1 MASAPPSPSD
11 GTSSESVVTRGGFR
25 LLRRTQT
32 VRRTVE
38 EVYLRDDI
46 ACGSALCSACAH
58 LESDPALPPPLCAD
72 ATHFA
77 VPDARALAE
86 NVDAFL
92 AAAVPGAGDVVL
104 LASELRE
111 AHARGDARLSR
122 ALRAFTADPRHARGV
137 KLFPNEHFRAT
148 SVVVGE
154 RHRSDP
160 RRRNAVVA
168 ARDGRAFAE
177 LPASAAGV
185 AARAHA
191 VLRAAGWY
199 AAHVANEKGIPVVV
213 VTDDE
218 ALLAL
223 RAETPAATPPGV
235 VLSPPREYFA
245 AFRPGSLALA
255 ERERVEARRRDAE
268 EAERAWRSA
277 DETLNPGGAVR
288 AYANHLSARE
298 AAEGLRAGTLV
309 RGTLRVRA
317 DAPDLAVVSAA
328 ASGGVG
334 GARALDEDAGR
345 REGLARSADPDVDDD
360 ELVSPIDDD
369 AEPLETSGGSRG
381 GARASSLLARGDFS
395 DDGFLTTI
403 NASELDAVSFGT
415 VPTGGDI
422 LVPGRRA
429 RNRAF
434 DGDEVAIRL
443 FPPARWARGA
453 DAVAA
458 RAGNRGDDDDDD
470 DENENEND
478 ETGVG
483 LGTARAFD
491 SAESADSAD
500 YSSAEPL
507 VAPVPTGEV
516 VAILRPRGADF
527 VATVSSEDA
536 EEIERGGLTS
546 SSRAAARNS
555 VLAVPADRRLPKV
568 RLLTRHATE
577 LIRKRLLVRVERWP
591 RHSRH
596 PEARVTRVLG
606 PAGDAATET
615 AAVLLEHDILDAPFS
630 RGAMAELPPLGAAWR
645 VPPAELGARVDARAW
660 RVMSIDPPG
669 CVDVD
674 DAIGVR
680 RIPRA
685 DAGPSGPRDPA
696 GFSLP
701 EEDGAPRGT
710 LETLEIT
717 VHIADV
723 GFFVPENS
731 LLDVEARARGTTTYL
746 VDRRIDMLPE
756 LLSADLASLVRG
768 KERLAMFCAFELDPE
783 TFAVQKPPR
792 FGRSVI
798 RSRHQLD
805 YYQAQAL
812 LDRATPPT
820 PVGSIGGSAAET
832 EAVARDLDALARFA
846 EALREARVARG
857 AVELSSAELRFETSA
872 DAGVGEHVTGRVERK
887 KEVPMMRV
895 VAELMIAAN
904 AAVATEIA
912 RASSPRTRG
921 GPALL
926 RAHEPPPFE
935 KFEEL
940 RVALRENAGT
950 ELDASSGKALAASL
964 DLAEARAAD
973 PSAGAMF
980 RSLAARAMSEAQYV
994 DAGDVLS
1001 DADHGSAD
1009 DAFRGAFAHYGLALP
1024 LYTHFTS
1031 PIRRYADLVV
1041 HRQLWR
1047 ALRASSESADASGRT
1062 RLANEAGA
1070 RLELS
1075 RTARHLN
1082 ARTRAAKVAQR
1093 RSVEL
1098 RLTRALRE
1106 APAFVP
1112 AVVRSVAKQG
1122 VSLFVPSLHVQVF
1135 ARVLRR
1141 DGGCALPRTSE
1152 DSKEDSKQDFS
1163 AEADPRVRRD
1173 ATTRVVFDG
1182 GVKALAFVARG
1193 GDGGERELCRLR
1205 CGARAWVRLS
1215 ASGGETRAARVECEL
1230 LDASHPEA
1238 RRAEPAE
1245 AAAEATRRVG
1255 AMRIDERLTPATDAS
1270 KTSPTLP
1277 IPKPPFRDHTPRAA
1291 AGAAAELNMS
1301 TGEEEELSSAE
1312 RDEKGDEKKKAG
1324 LRDVVPEN
1332 ITATFARLLGDGDA
1346 RRRAPGD
1353 TSRAGASGSGPSR
1366 PWTAPALVTHHAYER
1381 RRSAAFRRARS
1392 AFVAARAAA
1401 AARAMAAAGTRF
1413 GGGEDGEARRARRKR
1428 RAAAADLRAD
1438 AMRRAMEAARED

>member
-223 RAETPAATPPGV
+223 RAGAPAATPPGV

-277 DETLNPGGAVR
+277 DEGFARAPSDPGGAVR

-345 REGLARSADPDVDDD
+345 REGLARSADPDANDD

-369 AEPLETSGGSRG
+369 AEPLETSGGSL

-415 VPTGGDI
+415 VRTGGDV

-470 DENENEND
+470 DDDENENGETGETG

-483 LGTARAFD
+483 SGTARAFD
-491 SAESADSAD
+491 SDDADSAD
-500 YSSAEPL
+500 YSAEEPL
-507 VAPVPTGEV
+507 APVPTGEV

-527 VATVSSEDA
+527 VATVSAEDA
-536 EEIERGGLTS
+536 EEIERGGFS
-546 SSRAAARNS
+546 GARNS

-568 RLLTRHATE
+568 RLLTRHASE

-596 PEARVTRVLG
+596 PEARVLRVLG

-630 RGAMAELPPLGAAWR
+630 PGAMAELPPSGAAWR

-685 DAGPSGPRDPA
+685 RAGPSGPRDPA
-696 GFSLP
+696 GFSLH
-701 EEDGAPRGT
+701 EDGAPG
-710 LETLEIT
+710 TLEIT

-812 LDRATPPT
+812 LDRASPPT

-872 DAGVGEHVTGRVERK
+872 DAGVGEQLGVTTKSRVERK

-912 RASSPRTRG
+912 RAQTRTRG

-926 RAHEPPPFE
+926 RKHEPPPFE

-973 PSAGAMF
+973 PGAGAMF

-1001 DADHGSAD
+1001 DADDGSAD

-1062 RLANEAGA
+1062 GLANEAGA

-1112 AVVRSVAKQG
+1112 AMVRSVAKQG

-1152 DSKEDSKQDFS
+1152 DAHFSADSKEDFS
-1163 AEADPRVRRD
+1163 ADADPRIRRD

-1255 AMRIDERLTPATDAS
+1255 AMRIDERLTPATDALE
-1270 KTSPTLP
+1270 T
-1277 IPKPPFRDHTPRAA
+1277 KPPFRDHTPRAA

-1301 TGEEEELSSAE
+1301 TGEEEALSSAE

-1324 LRDVVPEN
+1324 VRDVVPEN
-1332 ITATFARLLGDGDA
+1332 IAATFARLLGNGDA

-1353 TSRAGASGSGPSR
+1353 TSRAVASGSGPSR
-1366 PWTAPALVTHHAYER
+1366 PWTAPALVTHYAYDR

>member
-1 MASAPPSPSD
+1 
-11 GTSSESVVTRGGFR
+11 
-25 LLRRTQT
+25 
-32 VRRTVE
+32 
-38 EVYLRDDI
+38 
-46 ACGSALCSACAH
+46 
-58 LESDPALPPPLCAD
+58 
-72 ATHFA
+72 
-77 VPDARALAE
+77 
-86 NVDAFL
+86 
-92 AAAVPGAGDVVL
+92 
-104 LASELRE
+104 
-111 AHARGDARLSR
+111 
-122 ALRAFTADPRHARGV
+122 
-137 KLFPNEHFRAT
+137 
-148 SVVVGE
+148 
-154 RHRSDP
+154 
-160 RRRNAVVA
+160 
-168 ARDGRAFAE
+168 
-177 LPASAAGV
+177 
-185 AARAHA
+185 
-191 VLRAAGWY
+191 
-199 AAHVANEKGIPVVV
+199 
-213 VTDDE
+213 
-218 ALLAL
+218 
-223 RAETPAATPPGV
+223 
-235 VLSPPREYFA
+235 
-245 AFRPGSLALA
+245 
-255 ERERVEARRRDAE
+255 
-268 EAERAWRSA
+268 
-277 DETLNPGGAVR
+277 
-288 AYANHLSARE
+288 
-298 AAEGLRAGTLV
+298 
-309 RGTLRVRA
+309 
-317 DAPDLAVVSAA
+317 
-328 ASGGVG
+328 
-334 GARALDEDAGR
+334 
-345 REGLARSADPDVDDD
+345 
-360 ELVSPIDDD
+360 
-369 AEPLETSGGSRG
+369 
-381 GARASSLLARGDFS
+381 
-395 DDGFLTTI
+395 
-403 NASELDAVSFGT
+403 
-415 VPTGGDI
+415 
-422 LVPGRRA
+422 
-429 RNRAF
+429 
-434 DGDEVAIRL
+434 
-443 FPPARWARGA
+443 
-453 DAVAA
+453 
-458 RAGNRGDDDDDD
+458 
-470 DENENEND
+470 
-478 ETGVG
+478 
-483 LGTARAFD
+483 
-491 SAESADSAD
+491 
-500 YSSAEPL
+500 
-507 VAPVPTGEV
+507 
-516 VAILRPRGADF
+516 
-527 VATVSSEDA
+527 
-536 EEIERGGLTS
+536 
-546 SSRAAARNS
+546 
-555 VLAVPADRRLPKV
+555 
-568 RLLTRHATE
+568 
-577 LIRKRLLVRVERWP
+577 VRVERWP

-596 PEARVTRVLG
+596 PEARVLRVLG

-630 RGAMAELPPLGAAWR
+630 RGAMAELPPSGAAWR

-685 DAGPSGPRDPA
+685 DAGPSGPGSA
-696 GFSLP
+696 GFSLH
-701 EEDGAPRGT
+701 EDGAPGT

-812 LDRATPPT
+812 LDRASPPT

-872 DAGVGEHVTGRVERK
+872 DAGVGEQLGVTTKSRVERK

-912 RASSPRTRG
+912 RAQTRTRG

-926 RAHEPPPFE
+926 RKHEPPPFE

-1001 DADHGSAD
+1001 DADDGSAD

-1062 RLANEAGA
+1062 GLANEAGA

-1152 DSKEDSKQDFS
+1152 DARFSAASKEDFS
-1163 AEADPRVRRD
+1163 ADADPRVRRD

-1255 AMRIDERLTPATDAS
+1255 AMRIDERLTPATDALE
-1270 KTSPTLP
+1270 T
-1277 IPKPPFRDHTPRAA
+1277 KPPFRDHTPRAA
-1291 AGAAAELNMS
+1291 AGAAAELNTS
-1301 TGEEEELSSAE
+1301 TGEEEALSSAE

-1324 LRDVVPEN
+1324 VRDVVPEN
-1332 ITATFARLLGDGDA
+1332 IAATFARLLGDGDA

-1353 TSRAGASGSGPSR
+1353 TSRAVASGSGPSR
-1366 PWTAPALVTHHAYER
+1366 PWTAPALVTHYAYDR